1 ILILWIN
8 WFERSRAAS
17 LPPRR
22 PSEWRIS
29 WVGRLV
35 ALSFPRLPRQ
45 SRPLGLPS
53 RPLGPPRQSRLPRL
67 PRQSR
72 PLGPL
77 GLPRHPE
84 LLKQPGLGHRFALK
98 LLAMPGKSSRL
109 ARGAARSKKLGRGRK
124 RLVFSF
130 ARNFK
135 ISKLFPRTH
144 P

>member
-1 ILILWIN
+1 EMTRRHGRSTHRPLQFWLNVEFWRLLTGRPGAWSGFVTEIPRFPWSRSQRILILWIN

-17 LPPRR
+17 LPPRK

-53 RPLGPPRQSRLPRL
+53 RPLGPPRQSRLPR
-67 PRQSR
+67 QSR

-77 GLPRHPE
+77 GLPRHPK
-84 LLKQPGLGHRFALK
+84 LLRKPGLGH
-98 LLAMPGKSSRL
+98 
-109 ARGAARSKKLGRGRK
+109 
-124 RLVFSF
+124 
-130 ARNFK
+130 
-135 ISKLFPRTH
+135 
-144 P
+144 